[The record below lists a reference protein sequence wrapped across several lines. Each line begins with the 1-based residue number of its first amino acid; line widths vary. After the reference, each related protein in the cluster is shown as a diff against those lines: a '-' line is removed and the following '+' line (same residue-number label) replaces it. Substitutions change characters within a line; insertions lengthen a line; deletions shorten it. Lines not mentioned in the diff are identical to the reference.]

1 MDICKTKL
9 AMQPHLSEIKHLN
22 RLEQIIARSE
32 WQSKNISESIMLDFN
47 DNVIEGT
54 MSNIFG
60 VKKNVFYT
68 PVIKF
73 SGIEGVMRN
82 EILKLLKK
90 NKEKYKVKKIKFK
103 EFLNFEEIFICNS
116 IFGIWSVRKILK
128 KKFPF
133 GKKTKELINLFL
145 NKKN

>member
-1 MDICKTKL
+1 
-9 AMQPHLSEIKHLN
+9 
-22 RLEQIIARSE
+22 
-32 WQSKNISESIMLDFN
+32 MLDFN
-47 DNVIEGT
+47 ENVIEGT

-60 VKKNVFYT
+60 VEKNVFYT
-68 PVIKF
+68 PDIKF

-116 IFGIWSVRKILK
+116 IFGIWSVRQILK

>member
-1 MDICKTKL
+1 
-9 AMQPHLSEIKHLN
+9 
-22 RLEQIIARSE
+22 
-32 WQSKNISESIMLDFN
+32 
-47 DNVIEGT
+47 

-68 PVIKF
+68 PVTKF
-73 SGIEGVMRN
+73 SGIEGIMRN

-90 NKEKYKVKKIKFK
+90 NKEKYKVKKIKLK
-103 EFLNFEEIFICNS
+103 ELLHYDEIFVCNS
-116 IFGIWSVRKILK
+116 IFGIWPVKQILK

-133 GKKTKELINLFL
+133 GKKTRELIDFFS